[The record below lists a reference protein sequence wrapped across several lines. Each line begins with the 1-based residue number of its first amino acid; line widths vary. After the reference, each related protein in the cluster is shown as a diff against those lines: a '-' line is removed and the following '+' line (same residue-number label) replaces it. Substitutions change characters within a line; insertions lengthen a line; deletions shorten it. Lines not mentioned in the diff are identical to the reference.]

1 RPRGETYF
9 NSMVSSFGATHPRNP
24 TTRLVETA
32 QKVGPPPHHGL
43 AREELVLLVDG
54 TPQRLE
60 VIRQPRHLGGTQAY
74 WVCPKCETL
83 RSDLYMVGGVLQCR
97 VCGALSYRSRA
108 LQRHKAVLRV
118 ARLRKRLRA
127 EPSLLAPVPP
137 RPPRWSRVYY
147 GRLVAELAKQEAIVA
162 QALGGIVKALERRK
176 GRLHG
181 PR

>member
-1 RPRGETYF
+1 
-9 NSMVSSFGATHPRNP
+9 MVSSFGATHPRNP

-74 WVCPKCETL
+74 WRCPKCEAL
-83 RSDLYMVGGVLQCR
+83 RQHLYVLDGVLRCR
-97 VCGALSYRSRA
+97 VCHGLDYRSRHILHQYPA
-108 LQRHKAVLRV
+108 LSRVTKLRHKLGA
-118 ARLRKRLRA
+118 A
-127 EPSLLAPVPP
+127 PGLLSPLPP
-137 RPPRWSRVYY
+137 RPKHNKQAERYD
-147 GRLVAELAKQEAIVA
+147 RLARALAAEETVLARLLGDTVR
-162 QALGGIVKALERRK
+162 ALKRRK